1 MQVNRQLTAKR
12 NREKIKETYQT
23 VIFDEVYTASLYC
36 QQHVCDS
43 HGVATIGEGNGGYG
57 LWKEYETAFWKEI
70 DKLLKIGMTIVFII
84 HTEENRDGKY
94 VPKGDKRSVDPVI
107 DNSDI
112 VAFLHPNDVDEQGR
126 PVKSSAFFVE
136 TPKWFART
144 RFQHMVPAIKE
155 FTVEN
160 LTKALE
166 DAIEKEEQE
175 SGIQGQTLEEKQEE
189 VQSKKQELSYEE
201 TLESVKQIG
210 MALAKA
216 GFGKHANDIVR
227 DNLGTHKDEQGRPTE
242 VVKPTEVHENDV
254 DKLYVLLLDL
264 QEYAEENDVEY

>member
-12 NREKIKETYQT
+12 NREKIKEMYQT

-36 QQHVCDS
+36 QQHVCDA

-84 HTEENRDGKY
+84 HTEENRDGKF

-112 VAFLHPNDVDEQGR
+112 VAFLRPNGTDEQGR
-126 PVKSSAFFVE
+126 PLKSSAFFVE
-136 TPKWFART
+136 TPNWFART
-144 RFQHMVPAIKE
+144 RFQYMTPFLEE

-160 LTKALE
+160 LTQALE
-166 DAIEKEEQE
+166 EAIEREEQA
-175 SGIQGQTLEEKQEE
+175 SGIQGQTLEERQES

-201 TLESVKQIG
+201 TLEGVKQIG

-216 GFGKHANDIVR
+216 GFGKQANDIVR
-227 DNLGTHKDEQGRPTE
+227 ENLGTHVDEQGRPTD
-242 VVKPTEVHENDV
+242 VKKPSEIHENDV